1 MVARTCQPF
10 LALKELILAYSPE
23 VPPAYIFEE
32 GSMPNIE
39 TLVMKFGDQ
48 GKEIFG
54 VENLTSP
61 KEVQY
66 SGCDAEK
73 MKNHPYLSG
82 KMTAIQGWR
91 QGGGQG
97 PWPPLMLV

>member
-23 VPPAYIFEE
+23 VPPAAYIFEE

-54 VENLTSP
+54 VENLTSL

-82 KMTAIQGWR
+82 KMTAIRVTLYGE
-91 QGGGQG
+91 
-97 PWPPLMLV
+97 

>member
-54 VENLTSP
+54 VENLTSL

-66 SGCDAEK
+66 SGCDAKK

-82 KMTAIQGWR
+82 KMTAIRVTLYGE
-91 QGGGQG
+91 
-97 PWPPLMLV
+97 

>member
-82 KMTAIQGWR
+82 KMTAIRVTLYGES
-91 QGGGQG
+91 
-97 PWPPLMLV
+97 LVDL

>member
-1 MVARTCQPF
+1 
-10 LALKELILAYSPE
+10 
-23 VPPAYIFEE
+23 
-32 GSMPNIE
+32 MPNIE

-54 VENLTSP
+54 VENLTSL

-82 KMTAIQGWR
+82 KMTAIRVTLYGE
-91 QGGGQG
+91 
-97 PWPPLMLV
+97 

>member
-54 VENLTSP
+54 VENLTSL
-61 KEVQY
+61 KEAQY
-66 SGCDAEK
+66 SGANPEEL
-73 MKNHPYLSG
+73 MKKHPGLSQ
-82 KMTAIQGWR
+82 KITAIRVTMYGE
-91 QGGGQG
+91 
-97 PWPPLMLV
+97 